1 MNFEYLYFLSPI
13 ELVDYEKVIDLKQTL
28 FSLCIREI
36 CFKLAYY
43 KLLTVWYFLNR
54 STHKQW
60 ALWFDCKEFILYWT
74 QVSLFV
80 GIPVWSII

>member
-36 CFKLAYY
+36 CFKKIAYY
-43 KLLTVWYFLNR
+43 ELLTV
-54 STHKQW
+54 
-60 ALWFDCKEFILYWT
+60 
-74 QVSLFV
+74 
-80 GIPVWSII
+80 